1 MFICSVLKAVDKRL
15 AENENSTATST
26 TTSAGTTTDADR
38 LSDRIKSEPV
48 SQKRNQSASP
58 PDLQSKY
65 RSTNDGEWSGRI
77 NDCIAFA
84 GDLVRASSR
93 SSTEQNT
100 PFSSGN
106 VPPPLQNVE
115 QFGSFLGEEI
125 VANWRR
131 SLERTIISQSSS
143 SSPPNVTAAALSLPA
158 SKSFQLPPS
167 PTNTSPVPHSPPETE
182 SHSHDAQ
189 ESSDEIGTYDG
200 ITGGD
205 F

>member
-1 MFICSVLKAVDKRL
+1 MVIL
-15 AENENSTATST
+15 
-26 TTSAGTTTDADR
+26 
-38 LSDRIKSEPV
+38 
-48 SQKRNQSASP
+48 
-58 PDLQSKY
+58 
-65 RSTNDGEWSGRI
+65 
-77 NDCIAFA
+77 CI

-93 SSTEQNT
+93 SSTENL
-100 PFSSGN
+100 PFAGS

-167 PTNTSPVPHSPPETE
+167 PTNTSPVPHSPPEAE

-189 ESSDEIGTYDG
+189 ESSEEIGM
-200 ITGGD
+200 
-205 F
+205 